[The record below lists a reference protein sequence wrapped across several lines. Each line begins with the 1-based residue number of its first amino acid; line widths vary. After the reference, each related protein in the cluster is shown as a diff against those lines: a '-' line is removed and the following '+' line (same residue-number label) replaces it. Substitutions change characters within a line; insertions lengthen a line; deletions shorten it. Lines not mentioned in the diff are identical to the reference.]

1 MAAEPRSL
9 DYGWAG
15 GAVLQSAVQ
24 CMVAPDQLGGHFGS
38 IQRRPWHGV
47 VSWCVVGQR
56 MLLCSPPQV
65 VYVHA
70 VARVHAL
77 RCAVGWV
84 GFSGGSGGVRA
95 APAGIHW
102 PVECLLGWVV
112 VGLCVWQRCASLH
125 ITCTHGRARMAASE
139 ARAWPP
145 AHPHLPCHTP
155 VPLPPSHLAC
165 RLRVLVC
172 GVGVARGVLW
182 WQAPQARAHMPSQ
195 TLLGGSLS
203 SRLVRWPAPSPARR
217 RCQTSP
223 EPKGRLLPSH
233 VVPCATRAPIVA
245 RAHPALHAHVV
256 RMTCLSQCLQHDPAT
271 RVPTVLTVSRPTEV
285 IA

>member
-1 MAAEPRSL
+1 
-9 DYGWAG
+9 
-15 GAVLQSAVQ
+15 
-24 CMVAPDQLGGHFGS
+24 
-38 IQRRPWHGV
+38 
-47 VSWCVVGQR
+47 

-77 RCAVGWV
+77 HGAVGWV

-125 ITCTHGRARMAASE
+125 ITCTHGRARTWRRRRR
-139 ARAWPP
+139 ARGL
-145 AHPHLPCHTP
+145 LPIP
-155 VPLPPSHLAC
+155 ISLVIPLCLCP
-165 RLRVLVC
+165 RRTLRVVFVFWC
-172 GVGVARGVLW
+172 VVWGWRVACFGGKHLKPVHTCLPR
-182 WQAPQARAHMPSQ
+182 H
-195 TLLGGSLS
+195 LGGSLS

-233 VVPCATRAPIVA
+233 VVPRATRAPIVA
-245 RAHPALHAHVV
+245 RAHPALHAHVA

-271 RVPTVLTVSRPTEV
+271 RVPTVLAVSRPIEV
-285 IA
+285 IANIYLFI

>member
-1 MAAEPRSL
+1 
-9 DYGWAG
+9 
-15 GAVLQSAVQ
+15 
-24 CMVAPDQLGGHFGS
+24 MVAPEQLGGHFGS

-77 RCAVGWV
+77 HGAVGWV

-125 ITCTHGRARMAASE
+125 ITCTHGRARTWRRRRR
-139 ARAWPP
+139 ARGLLPIPISLVIPLCLCPRRTLRVVFVFWCVVWGWRVACFGGKHLKP
-145 AHPHLPCHTP
+145 AHTY
-155 VPLPPSHLAC
+155 PLRTLRRLAF
-165 RLRVLVC
+165 L
-172 GVGVARGVLW
+172 AK
-182 WQAPQARAHMPSQ
+182 APNRS
-195 TLLGGSLS
+195 
-203 SRLVRWPAPSPARR
+203 
-217 RCQTSP
+217 
-223 EPKGRLLPSH
+223 
-233 VVPCATRAPIVA
+233 
-245 RAHPALHAHVV
+245 
-256 RMTCLSQCLQHDPAT
+256 
-271 RVPTVLTVSRPTEV
+271 
-285 IA
+285 

>member
-1 MAAEPRSL
+1 
-9 DYGWAG
+9 
-15 GAVLQSAVQ
+15 
-24 CMVAPDQLGGHFGS
+24 
-38 IQRRPWHGV
+38 
-47 VSWCVVGQR
+47 

-77 RCAVGWV
+77 HGAVGWV

-125 ITCTHGRARMAASE
+125 IACTHGRAHMEASE
-139 ARAWPP
+139 ARARPP

-155 VPLPPSHLAC
+155 VPLPPSHIAC
-165 RLRVLVC
+165 RLCVLVC

-195 TLLGGSLS
+195 TLRRLAFLEAGPLAGSVPRSASVPNLPRAERTAPPLARGP
-203 SRLVRWPAPSPARR
+203 SRHPRPDRGPSP
-217 RCQTSP
+217 
-223 EPKGRLLPSH
+223 
-233 VVPCATRAPIVA
+233 
-245 RAHPALHAHVV
+245 
-256 RMTCLSQCLQHDPAT
+256 
-271 RVPTVLTVSRPTEV
+271 SRPPRTCSAHDLP
-285 IA
+285 ITMPAARSGYAGAHGARGLTSHRGDS

>member
-1 MAAEPRSL
+1 M
-9 DYGWAG
+9 
-15 GAVLQSAVQ
+15 
-24 CMVAPDQLGGHFGS
+24 
-38 IQRRPWHGV
+38 
-47 VSWCVVGQR
+47 GQR

-77 RCAVGWV
+77 HGAVGWV

-95 APAGIHW
+95 APAGIHL

-125 ITCTHGRARMAASE
+125 ITCTHGRAHMEASE
-139 ARAWPP
+139 ARARPP

-165 RLRVLVC
+165 RLCVLVC

-182 WQAPQARAHMPSQ
+182 WQAPQARAHMQPG
-195 TLLGGSLS
+195 LPRHLGGSLS

-223 EPKGRLLPSH
+223 SRKDGSSPCMWF
-233 VVPCATRAPIVA
+233 PCATRAPIVA
-245 RAHPALHAHVV
+245 RAHE
-256 RMTCLSQCLQHDPAT
+256 T
-271 RVPTVLTVSRPTEV
+271 
-285 IA
+285 

>member
-1 MAAEPRSL
+1 
-9 DYGWAG
+9 
-15 GAVLQSAVQ
+15 
-24 CMVAPDQLGGHFGS
+24 
-38 IQRRPWHGV
+38 
-47 VSWCVVGQR
+47 

-77 RCAVGWV
+77 HGAVGWV

-125 ITCTHGRARMAASE
+125 ITCTHGRAHMEASE
-139 ARAWPP
+139 ARARPP

-155 VPLPPSHLAC
+155 VPLPPSHIAC
-165 RLRVLVC
+165 RLCVLVC

-195 TLLGGSLS
+195 TLRRLAFIEAGPLAGSVPRSASVPNL
-203 SRLVRWPAPSPARR
+203 
-217 RCQTSP
+217 P
-223 EPKGRLLPSH
+223 EPKGRLLPLH
-233 VVPCATRAPIVA
+233 VCGSLAP
-245 RAHPALHAHVV
+245 PAPRSWPESIPPSTH
-256 RMTCLSQCLQHDPAT
+256 M
-271 RVPTVLTVSRPTEV
+271 
-285 IA
+285 

>member
-70 VARVHAL
+70 VARVRAL
-77 RCAVGWV
+77 RGAVGWV

-182 WQAPQARAHMPSQ
+182 RRVAKDRSP
-195 TLLGGSLS
+195 GSEI
-203 SRLVRWPAPSPARR
+203 
-217 RCQTSP
+217 Q
-223 EPKGRLLPSH
+223 
-233 VVPCATRAPIVA
+233 PIIYI
-245 RAHPALHAHVV
+245 LYN
-256 RMTCLSQCLQHDPAT
+256 S
-271 RVPTVLTVSRPTEV
+271 RVPSRVQILKRVPSASGRRPIHVDMRLGICMRNAATT
-285 IA
+285 ADAL